1 MIDFVGRQ
9 FEDFPEPNP
18 VTAHG
23 SARVVAFCNQKGGVG
38 KTTTC
43 INLAAA
49 LAELG
54 RKILIVD
61 FDPQGAASAGL
72 GLNPY
77 EVDNTIYTLITNP
90 KLNSRDFILPTKIK
104 NLDII
109 PANIDLSAAEM
120 QLVNEV
126 AREQILK
133 IVLDP
138 LRKDYDA
145 IFIDCQPSLGLL
157 AINALVAADGILIPL
172 SAEYFA
178 MRGLALL
185 VDTVEKVKG
194 RLNTNL
200 RIDGIVTT
208 MFDARTLHSNEVIT
222 SLYGGFHNDLLHTVI
237 TRSVKL
243 PDSTIQALPITHFAP
258 NHKVAKA
265 YFQLAKEVI
274 SRGVVK

>member
-1 MIDFVGRQ
+1 MIDFVGRK
-9 FEDFPEPNP
+9 FTDFPEPKP
-18 VTAHG
+18 ITQHG
-23 SARVVAFCNQKGGVG
+23 QARVVAFCNQKGGVG

-49 LAELG
+49 LAEYG
-54 RKILIVD
+54 RKVLIVD

-72 GLNPY
+72 GINPY

-90 KLNSRDFILPTKIK
+90 KLDPQQFILSTKIK

-120 QLVNEV
+120 QLVSEV

-133 IVLDP
+133 SVLDP
-138 LRKDYDA
+138 LRQNYDA

-157 AINALVAADGILIPL
+157 AVNALVASDGILIPL

-185 VDTVEKVKG
+185 VDTIEKVKG
-194 RLNTNL
+194 RLNSSL
-200 RIDGIVTT
+200 QIDGIITT
-208 MFDARTLHSNEVIT
+208 MFDKRTLHSNEVIK
-222 SLYGGFHNDLLHTVI
+222 SIYGGFHDNLLHTVI
-237 TRSVKL
+237 SRSVKL
-243 PDSTIQALPITHFAP
+243 PDSTIRALPITHFEP
-258 NHKVAKA
+258 KHKVAVA
-265 YFQLAKEVI
+265 YFQLAREI
-274 SRGVVK
+274 IARNIVK

>member
-1 MIDFVGRQ
+1 MIDIVGRS
-9 FEDFPEPNP
+9 FRDFPKPKKLP
-18 VTAHG
+18 SHG
-23 SARVVAFCNQKGGVG
+23 EGRIIAFCNQKGGVG

-49 LAELG
+49 LSEYG
-54 RKILIVD
+54 RKILIID

-77 EVDNTIYTLITNP
+77 NVDNTIYTLMTNS
-90 KLNSRDFILPTKIK
+90 KLDPHDFILHTKID

-133 IVLDP
+133 SILDP
-138 LRKDYDA
+138 LKADYDA

-157 AINALVAADGILIPL
+157 AINALVAADGVLIPL

-185 VDTVEKVKG
+185 VDTIEKVKS
-194 RLNTNL
+194 RLNSDL
-200 RIDGIVTT
+200 KIEGIVTT
-208 MFDARTLHSNEVIT
+208 MFDKRTLHSNEVIS
-222 SLYGGFHNDLLHTVI
+222 SLYGGFHDSLLHTVI

-243 PDSTIQALPITHFAP
+243 PDSTIQALPITHFEK
-258 NHKVAKA
+258 NHKVAQA
-265 YFQLAKEVI
+265 YFQLAREVVA
-274 SRGVVK
+274 RGTVR